1 MTLIQS
7 YVKTLAALP
16 MTLVVAFSL
25 FAEPAHGHNPVDY
38 LEVFAASA
46 GVPVEHDVDL
56 ACEGFFERK
65 SISLVGPTH
74 FSASVGCS
82 GKSAPK
88 QGVFMHWYQIASE
101 ESSVGTKELK
111 TLDFLR
117 NSKNLKLEIATTPSF
132 LLSPSQLLGS
142 GEPAPVPDGLDHF
155 LAFEVRTELS
165 LDKEVEITGGLTSS
179 KSSRKLGK
187 AKYICVPAH
196 EWHHDEEFE
205 VTHRLTCLVAYS
217 IGQSSGEESKVS
229 TLDQFG
235 LNQLTTKGASQLLLV
250 RGALLK

>member
-1 MTLIQS
+1 MTVDRE

-16 MTLVVAFSL
+16 VALVFAFSL
-25 FAEPAHGHNPVDY
+25 CAKPAHGHNPVDY

-88 QGVFMHWYQIASE
+88 QGVFMHWYQVAGE
-101 ESSVGTKELK
+101 EGSNATKELK

-155 LAFEVRTELS
+155 LAFEVKTDLS
-165 LDKEVEITGGLTSS
+165 LDKEVEITGGAGASIA
-179 KSSRKLGK
+179 SRKIGK
-187 AKYICVPAH
+187 AKYVCVPAH

-217 IGQSSGEESKVS
+217 IGEASGEDNKVS

-250 RGALLK
+250 RGSLLK